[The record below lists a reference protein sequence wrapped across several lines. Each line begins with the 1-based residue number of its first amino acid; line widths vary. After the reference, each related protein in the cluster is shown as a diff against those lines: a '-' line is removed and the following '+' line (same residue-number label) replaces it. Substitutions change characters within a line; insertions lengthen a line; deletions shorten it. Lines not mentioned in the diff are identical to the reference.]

1 VYYPSLN
8 TLVVGKTTTKLTAK
22 ADLGK
27 ETIRMN
33 TPSTRGEV
41 QTEQENK

>member
-27 ETIRMN
+27 EN
-33 TPSTRGEV
+33 DKDEPSLHKRRGA
-41 QTEQENK
+41 N